1 MPHVVIVGG
10 GLTGLSVALRFRQ
23 TSPGTSVTVLEA
35 ADRPGGNIGTEDHNG
50 FRVET
55 GPNGFLDRTPS
66 VPKLCADLGLADRLI
81 PASEGAR
88 KNRYLF
94 LRGRLHQL
102 PRGPLG
108 LLTTPLL
115 SLRGKWKM
123 LTEPFRKASGKV
135 DED

>member
-10 GLTGLSVALRFRQ
+10 GLTGLSVAFRLRQ
-23 TSPGTSVTVLEA
+23 AAPDISLTVLEPEP
-35 ADRPGGNIGTEDHNG
+35 RPGGKIGTEDHGG
-50 FRVET
+50 FRVEL

-66 VPKLCADLGLADRLI
+66 LPQLCRDLGLVDRLI

-94 LRGRLHQL
+94 LGDRLHKL

-115 SLRGKWKM
+115 SPRGKWQL
-123 LTEPFRKASGKV
+123 LTEPFRRRPA
-135 DED
+135 